1 MNIVVGVVI
10 VTMLVGD
17 HLRNVDPYVGPTPC
31 DRNVYSS
38 CQEFFFALYALY
50 PANVVISYIAC
61 YCVLRRCLSL
71 DDLNVITVH
80 DRKCL
85 AAFRSMRID

>member
-1 MNIVVGVVI
+1 MWTRTWGLRRVTGMYIV
-10 VTMLVGD
+10 
-17 HLRNVDPYVGPTPC
+17 HAR
-31 DRNVYSS
+31 S
-38 CQEFFFALYALY
+38 FFALYALY
-50 PANVVISYIAC
+50 PANVVISYIAS